1 MKYYIDFD
9 AFYFRLDR
17 MLKRA
22 EIEEK
27 EHVAEAIK
35 FFMEL
40 AQIYKIPLDKI
51 K

>member
-1 MKYYIDFD
+1 MKYYIDYD
-9 AFYFRLDR
+9 YFYDKLNRL
-17 MLKRA
+17 LKRA
-22 EIEEK
+22 EIEGK
-27 EHVAEAIK
+27 EYAAEAIK